1 MTDLALYLALLLVA
15 VAGTAVVLN
24 RDPVRQ
30 SLVASAFGITLTVT
44 FLLLAAPG
52 VAMAVIV
59 VDVVA
64 IPVLV
69 LTTIANTR
77 GGER

>member
-1 MTDLALYLALLLVA
+1 MTDLALYVSLTLVA
-15 VAGTAVVLN
+15 VTGAAVALI

-30 SLVASAFGITLTVT
+30 ALVSGVFGVTLAIS

-59 VDVVA
+59 IDVVA
-64 IPVLV
+64 VPVLV
-69 LTTIANTR
+69 LATVASVR
-77 GGER
+77 GSNR